1 MSSYRPIPYLPDA
14 PVRRWLHPLQRFME
28 IEQTSGMMLLVC
40 TVAALII
47 SNSGWAAMYAKFW
60 HTPVVLAIGSWR
72 IEHTLEHLVND
83 GLMTL
88 FFFVVGLEVKR
99 EMVLG
104 ELRAPRKAALPILA
118 ALGGMIAPA
127 CVYLAFEWGQPGER
141 GWGIPMAT
149 DIAFVVGFLSLLGT
163 RVPAGLKIILLS
175 LAIVDDIGAVV
186 VIALFY
192 SATPDTTALTWGA
205 IGLLLCVLF
214 NRIGVRR
221 LGIYFILGVL
231 IWFAFLKSGIH
242 PTIAGVLLGLLT
254 PASAWVSDA
263 ELRAAIR
270 DAQRKLDSVGGAAQ
284 QQAELRWGLLEV
296 TAREAVS
303 PLERLERGLHPWVAY
318 GIMPL
323 FALANAG
330 VTLDFGAALEGVTLP
345 TALGLLLGKPLGIFL
360 LSWLAIRAGMAQLP
374 SGVDNRILFGAAC
387 LGGIGFTMA
396 LFIANLALR
405 GPLLDSAKM
414 GVLGGS
420 VASSVLGLVLLSM
433 WLPKRGQSLASS
445 RLSSAEL

>member
-1 MSSYRPIPYLPDA
+1 
-14 PVRRWLHPLQRFME
+14 ME
-28 IEQTSGMMLLVC
+28 IEQTSGVLLLIC
-40 TVAALII
+40 TVAALAM
-47 SNSGWAAMYAKFW
+47 SNSAWAETYVQFW
-60 HTPVVLAIGSWR
+60 HTSVVLAIGSWR
-72 IEHTLEHLVND
+72 FEHTLEHLVND

-104 ELRAPRKAALPILA
+104 ELRMPRKAALPILA
-118 ALGGMIAPA
+118 ALGGMIFPA
-127 CVYLAFEWGQPGER
+127 AVYLFFEWGQPGER

-149 DIAFVVGFLSLLGT
+149 DIAFVIGFLSLLGT

-192 SATPDTTALTWGA
+192 SATPDTVALAWGA
-205 IGLLLCVLF
+205 MGLMLCVVF

-221 LGIYFILGVL
+221 LAIYFMLGVL

-242 PTIAGVLLGLLT
+242 PTIAGVILGLLT

-270 DAQRKLDSVGGAAQ
+270 DAQRKLDSAGGAAQ

-330 VTLDFGAALEGVTLP
+330 VPLNFGAGLEGVTLA
-345 TALGLLLGKPLGIFL
+345 TALGLLIGKPVGIFL
-360 LSWLAIRAGMAQLP
+360 LSWLAIRMGAAQLP
-374 SGVDNRILFGAAC
+374 SGVDNRIFFGAAC

-396 LFIANLALR
+396 LFIANLAFR
-405 GPLLDSAKM
+405 GPLLDSAKI
-414 GVLGGS
+414 GVLAGS
-420 VASSVLGLVLLSM
+420 MASSVLGLVLLHL
-433 WLPKRGQSLASS
+433 WLPRRGQSLAA
-445 RLSSAEL
+445 RRQGNTEHLDRSAAEPGEEMKRQRIEPQPAEK